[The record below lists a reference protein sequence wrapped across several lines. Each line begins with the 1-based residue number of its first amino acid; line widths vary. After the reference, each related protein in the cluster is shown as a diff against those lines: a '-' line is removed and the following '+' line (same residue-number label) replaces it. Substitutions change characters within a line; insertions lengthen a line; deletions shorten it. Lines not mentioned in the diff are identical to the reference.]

1 MTSQERLKKLM
12 LPNIGY
18 PDSAHNLG
26 IIYQGYAKD
35 TASFKDIKKAIE
47 YFERAK
53 QWGFSASCN
62 ARKLLDF

>member
-1 MTSQERLKKLM
+1 MDDYHVM
-12 LPNIGY
+12 LNITLHLGY

-35 TASFKDIKKAIE
+35 TESVRDIKKAIE

-62 ARKLLDF
+62 ARKYYIV